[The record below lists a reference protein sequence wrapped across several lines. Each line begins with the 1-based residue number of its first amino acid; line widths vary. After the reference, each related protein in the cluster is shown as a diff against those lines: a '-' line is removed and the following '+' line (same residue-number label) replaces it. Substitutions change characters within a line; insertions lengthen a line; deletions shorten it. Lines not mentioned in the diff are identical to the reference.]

1 MAAFTVDRKVA
12 VGGACGGLVSI
23 FAWGMDAAYGIKV
36 PAEVAIAATT
46 VLTFILQWSIPNIRE
61 EAEKLPD
68 ALKP

>member
-23 FAWGMDAAYGIKV
+23 LAWGLDAGYGIKV

-46 VLTFILQWSIPNIRE
+46 VLTFVVQWVGPNVGA
-61 EAEKLPD
+61 EAEELPD
-68 ALKP
+68 RLP